1 MDYKELFSKTPPTRL
16 FFRAALPGCAGM
28 LASALYQLIDG
39 IFVGR
44 ILGDTAFAA
53 LNLAMPFVI
62 INFALADLIGVGSAV
77 PISVRLGAGEEDKA
91 NNIFTCACL
100 MIIAAGV
107 LIGGI
112 LFASAPALISL
123 MGADGT
129 LHEQAVQ
136 YLRVYAIC
144 SPVTTIIFA
153 VDNYLRICGKIQGSM
168 ILNIFMSILSVVLE
182 FTFLYVFRWGIWG
195 AALATCSGMIICA
208 LIAFYPFIRGRMQ
221 LRFRRPRFSIKMIRQ
236 IVSCGAPSFLNNIA
250 GRITSILMNTVLLQM
265 GGERA
270 VSVYGIL
277 MFADGVVQPLLYG
290 LCDSL
295 QPAVGY
301 NWGAGNLSRVK
312 AIEKR
317 CFLASAI
324 LALAAAS
331 IIFMFPEKVTTLF
344 MSDTDE
350 ATMTMAVTALGIFSM
365 TYLTRWF
372 SFATQSFMSAIE
384 RPLQASFI
392 SVGTA
397 LVFPVILIAA
407 LWGLGLQG
415 LWLNF
420 PLTALLAAILSG
432 VILLLFFK
440 KIRRNKA
447 AGEPI
452 H

>member
-16 FFRAALPGCAGM
+16 FLRAGLPGCAGM

-77 PISVRLGAGEEDKA
+77 PISVRLGEGEEEKA

-100 MIIAAGV
+100 MIVAAGI

-112 LFASAPALISL
+112 LFASAPAFISL
-123 MGADGT
+123 MGAGGA
-129 LHEQAVQ
+129 LHDQAVQ

-168 ILNIFMSILSVVLE
+168 ILNIFMSVLSVVLE

-195 AALATCSGMIICA
+195 AALATCSG
-208 LIAFYPFIRGRMQ
+208 
-221 LRFRRPRFSIKMIRQ
+221 IKMIRQ

-317 CFLASAI
+317 CFLASAV
-324 LALAAAS
+324 LAMIAAV
-331 IIFMFPEKVTTLF
+331 IIFSFPEMVTRLF
-344 MSDTDE
+344 MGDTDE
-350 ATMTMAVTALGIFSM
+350 ATMTMAITALGIFSM

-397 LVFPVILIAA
+397 LVFPVFLIVA
-407 LWGLGLQG
+407 LWSLELQG

-420 PLTALLAAILSG
+420 PLTSLLAAILSG
-432 VILLLFFK
+432 VILLWFLK
-440 KIRRNKA
+440 KMRRNKA
-447 AGEPI
+447 AGESF

>member
-16 FFRAALPGCAGM
+16 FLRAALPGCAGM

-77 PISVRLGAGEEDKA
+77 PISVRLGEGEEEKA

-100 MIIAAGV
+100 MIVAAGI

-112 LFASAPALISL
+112 LFASAPAFISL
-123 MGADGT
+123 MGAGGA
-129 LHEQAVQ
+129 LHDQAVQ

-168 ILNIFMSILSVVLE
+168 ILNIFMSVLSVVLE

-208 LIAFYPFIRGRMQ
+208 LIAFYPFIRGQMQ
-221 LRFRRPRFSIKMIRQ
+221 LRFCRPRFSIKMIRQ

-277 MFADGVVQPLLYG
+277 MFADGV
-290 LCDSL
+290 C
-295 QPAVGY
+295 
-301 NWGAGNLSRVK
+301 
-312 AIEKR
+312 
-317 CFLASAI
+317 
-324 LALAAAS
+324 
-331 IIFMFPEKVTTLF
+331 T
-344 MSDTDE
+344 
-350 ATMTMAVTALGIFSM
+350 
-365 TYLTRWF
+365 
-372 SFATQSFMSAIE
+372 
-384 RPLQASFI
+384 
-392 SVGTA
+392 TA
-397 LVFPVILIAA
+397 LVWFMRFFAA
-407 LWGLGLQG
+407 CC
-415 LWLNF
+415 WL
-420 PLTALLAAILSG
+420 
-432 VILLLFFK
+432 
-440 KIRRNKA
+440 
-447 AGEPI
+447 
-452 H
+452 

>member
-1 MDYKELFSKTPPTRL
+1 MDYKELFRENAADTSVFSSGAARL
-16 FFRAALPGCAGM
+16 RRM

-168 ILNIFMSILSVVLE
+168 I
-182 FTFLYVFRWGIWG
+182 
-195 AALATCSGMIICA
+195 
-208 LIAFYPFIRGRMQ
+208 
-221 LRFRRPRFSIKMIRQ
+221 
-236 IVSCGAPSFLNNIA
+236 
-250 GRITSILMNTVLLQM
+250 
-265 GGERA
+265 
-270 VSVYGIL
+270 
-277 MFADGVVQPLLYG
+277 
-290 LCDSL
+290 
-295 QPAVGY
+295 
-301 NWGAGNLSRVK
+301 
-312 AIEKR
+312 
-317 CFLASAI
+317 
-324 LALAAAS
+324 
-331 IIFMFPEKVTTLF
+331 
-344 MSDTDE
+344 
-350 ATMTMAVTALGIFSM
+350 
-365 TYLTRWF
+365 
-372 SFATQSFMSAIE
+372 
-384 RPLQASFI
+384 
-392 SVGTA
+392 
-397 LVFPVILIAA
+397 
-407 LWGLGLQG
+407 
-415 LWLNF
+415 
-420 PLTALLAAILSG
+420 
-432 VILLLFFK
+432 
-440 KIRRNKA
+440 
-447 AGEPI
+447 
-452 H
+452 